1 MKARRS
7 CTTLRQCRQRPR
19 HGPARNTVVSV
30 AHRAFPRRAA
40 AAARVRTTLS
50 RDDQSLPAG
59 RVSVWCGVDPR
70 RRRDGKASIHEVGTL
85 ARIVDWYQGSDGLLG
100 VTAQGEDKFA
110 LLESW
115 REEDGLN
122 IGRVQRLPPEQAIAL
137 PSEHASL
144 SGLLKDVLDDLG
156 IHYQQLPKH
165 YEDAAWV
172 GHRLSEILPISLE
185 QKQYCLE
192 LDDPLQRLA
201 ALSPVLKELQ
211 ENR

>member
-1 MKARRS
+1 MDQLEIPLFP
-7 CTTLRQCRQRPR
+7 LRTVLFPGGPLPLRVFEQRYLGMISR
-19 HGPARNTVVSV
+19 CLREESAFGV
-30 AHRAFPRRAA
+30 ALIREGEE
-40 AAARVRTTLS
+40 T
-50 RDDQSLPAG
+50 
-59 RVSVWCGVDPR
+59 
-70 RRRDGKASIHEVGTL
+70 GKASIHEVGTL

>member
-1 MKARRS
+1 MDQFEIPLFP
-7 CTTLRQCRQRPR
+7 LRTVLFPGGPLPLRVFEQRYLGMISR
-19 HGPARNTVVSV
+19 CLREESAFGV
-30 AHRAFPRRAA
+30 ALIREGEETR
-40 AAARVRTTLS
+40 
-50 RDDQSLPAG
+50 
-59 RVSVWCGVDPR
+59 
-70 RRRDGKASIHEVGTL
+70 KASIYEVGTL

-122 IGRVQRLPPEQAIAL
+122 IGRVQRLPPEQAISL
-137 PSEHASL
+137 PSEYASL

>member
-1 MKARRS
+1 MEEFEIPLFP
-7 CTTLRQCRQRPR
+7 LRTVLFPGGPLPLRVFEQRYLGLISR
-19 HGPARNTVVSV
+19 CLREESTFGV
-30 AHRAFPRRAA
+30 ALIREGDE
-40 AAARVRTTLS
+40 T
-50 RDDQSLPAG
+50 G
-59 RVSVWCGVDPR
+59 R
-70 RRRDGKASIHEVGTL
+70 ASIYEVGTL

-100 VTAQGEDKFA
+100 VTAQGEDKFG

-137 PSEHASL
+137 PPEHAPL
-144 SGLLKDVLDDLG
+144 SGLLQDVLDDLG
-156 IHYQQLPKH
+156 IHYQQLPKS
-165 YEDAAWV
+165 YGDAAWV

-192 LDDPLQRLA
+192 LDDPLHRLA

-211 ENR
+211 ENG